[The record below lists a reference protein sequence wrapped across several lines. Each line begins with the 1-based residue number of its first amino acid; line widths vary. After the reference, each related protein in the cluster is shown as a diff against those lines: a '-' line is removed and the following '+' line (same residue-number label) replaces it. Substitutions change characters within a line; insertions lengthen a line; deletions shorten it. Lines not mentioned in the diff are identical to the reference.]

1 MSGAPTRAHVTLE
14 RRRLWSLRASLAAA
28 RWLVYAAALAGVVAT
43 VRNAL
48 APAAVSGPRA
58 AASSGPS
65 DPDAAAEWFALRFA
79 RAYLAWS
86 GDPALHEGALAPFL
100 EAGDDPGAGLAPAP
114 RTAEGVSWEAI
125 AAAGAG
131 AGGAHDYTVAV
142 ATTGGSIRYLAVAV
156 GSTGAGETL
165 LRYPALVA
173 APVPAPAPSLD
184 GAGLPPLV
192 DPQVAEV
199 LYRALRNYIGASSD
213 NLAADLAPGARV
225 EAIPAG
231 LSLRSIDRLAVA
243 GPHDVLAT
251 VVASDRLGTTYT
263 LAYQLSL
270 TQIGGR
276 WEITRIES

>member
-1 MSGAPTRAHVTLE
+1 
-14 RRRLWSLRASLAAA
+14 
-28 RWLVYAAALAGVVAT
+28 
-43 VRNAL
+43 
-48 APAAVSGPRA
+48 
-58 AASSGPS
+58 
-65 DPDAAAEWFALRFA
+65 
-79 RAYLAWS
+79 
-86 GDPALHEGALAPFL
+86 
-100 EAGDDPGAGLAPAP
+100 
-114 RTAEGVSWEAI
+114 
-125 AAAGAG
+125 
-131 AGGAHDYTVAV
+131 
-142 ATTGGSIRYLAVAV
+142 
-156 GSTGAGETL
+156 
-165 LRYPALVA
+165 
-173 APVPAPAPSLD
+173 
-184 GAGLPPLV
+184 V